1 MKKFVILASM
11 ACLLFTGVSTLSA
24 QAEKKEATK
33 TEAEKK
39 AADKKAADKKAAEK
53 PAPKN

>member
-33 TEAEKK
+33 SEAEKK
-39 AADKKAADKKAAEK
+39 DADKKAADKKAAEK